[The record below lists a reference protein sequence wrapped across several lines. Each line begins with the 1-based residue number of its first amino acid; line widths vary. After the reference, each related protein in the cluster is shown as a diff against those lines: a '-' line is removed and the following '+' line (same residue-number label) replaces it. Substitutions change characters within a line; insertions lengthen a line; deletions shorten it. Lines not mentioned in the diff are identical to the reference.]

1 MTLTRAK
8 LCESIARH
16 LGIEQRACYYMTGL
30 ISTMKKIV
38 GPTMED
44 ILSELPLKD
53 EIHDALLG
61 KENQL
66 KDVLDLVEAVEQAE
80 WKEMADKCRK
90 LNLHVREL
98 FRIYAE
104 SSNWAT
110 KMIEAEKIASFE
122 PDPFFVQ

>member
-8 LCESIARH
+8 LCETIARQ
-16 LGIEQRACYYMTGL
+16 LGNEQSASYYMTGL

-38 GPTMED
+38 GPSMED

-53 EIHDALLG
+53 DIHDALLG

-122 PDPFFVQ
+122 PDPFFVH

>member
-1 MTLTRAK
+1 MRNDRKTIGERTHCLLLYDWINFYHEKYCR
-8 LCESIARH
+8 SVHGRH
-16 LGIEQRACYYMTGL
+16 
-30 ISTMKKIV
+30 S
-38 GPTMED
+38 P
-44 ILSELPLKD
+44 ELPLKD
-53 EIHDALLG
+53 EIHDALQG

-80 WKEMADKCRK
+80 WKAMADKCRK

-110 KMIEAEKIASFE
+110 KMIDAEKIASFE
-122 PDPFFVQ
+122 SDPFVVH